1 MKLGPAQFKFDSAR
15 SYRTGITG
23 QTKNANVSGTETV
36 MFPRLLSVSLVLVGV
51 AVASVN
57 LHVQDSDSLFAKA
70 QVPVRPTETE
80 VMRAVDLSFHQ
91 FTLIP
96 GSFN

>member
-1 MKLGPAQFKFDSAR
+1 
-15 SYRTGITG
+15 
-23 QTKNANVSGTETV
+23 

-51 AVASVN
+51 TVASVN

-70 QVPVRPTETE
+70 QVPVHSTETE
-80 VMRAVDLSFHQ
+80 VLSAVNLSFHQ
-91 FTLIP
+91 FTLIL